1 MYPIKLIVLSGTLLF
16 FTSVCEGKKRCK
28 PLLEKLHN
36 IQAMQRNGYTSKQG
50 VNLRSK
56 EDKARNLWWQCEQGR
71 GKKDKQRRKSKHKG
85 QNKSRYDKTNFQQ
98 GKSSDISAGSPF
110 KTNNVVVIK
119 SKYQGSK
126 KQAWLK
132 YYQQPAHCNRPK
144 TLAVFAS
151 CSEDKQ
157 AQRMNFEQEY

>member
-1 MYPIKLIVLSGTLLF
+1 MYPIKLIVLTGSLLL

-36 IQAMQRNGYTSKQG
+36 IQAMQRNGYSSKQG
-50 VNLRSK
+50 VSLRAK
-56 EDKARNLWWQCEQGR
+56 EDKARNSWWQCEQGR
-71 GKKDKQRRKSKHKG
+71 GEKDKKKRKSKKKSL
-85 QNKSRYDKTNFQQ
+85 NNSRYDSTN
-98 GKSSDISAGSPF
+98 ISAGAPF

-119 SKYQGSK
+119 SKYQGRK
-126 KQAWLK
+126 KQAWLM

-144 TLAVFAS
+144 TLAIFAF
-151 CSEDKQ
+151 CSEDKK